1 MGSIEESTPKSFNTL
16 QSEIER
22 RANKQGRVCDGWRKE
37 GGGQLRVNKHGGV
50 CNK

>member
-37 GGGQLRVNKHGGV
+37 GGATKSEQAWGGV
-50 CNK
+50 Q